1 MTFQPVVSALLKIL
15 TDILNFLP
23 RFVNGLLILLL
34 GYLICVGTR
43 WIVRFILRHIGFD
56 QIVDRAGITAAIGR
70 LGVHTPLSTVIAQL
84 IFFFLLL
91 SFVTAAMGL
100 MELAAVAD
108 LLQSVLQFIPKAISA
123 AIIVIFGSMLA
134 HFLGNTVTTLAS
146 SVNITYDRVLGKI
159 IEYAL
164 VAFVIVLAISTL
176 GVDTTILTTML
187 TLIVASVGVAVAL
200 TFAFGTRESAR
211 NVIAGFY
218 VRQHV
223 QPGQYLTFDAYSG
236 IVRSTSGAYTI
247 LEVTRETGEQ
257 GTIALPNALLLR
269 RAVLSQEHSPANN
282 VPPSEDKTAS

>member
-43 WIVRFILRHIGFD
+43 WVVRFILRHIGFD

-70 LGVHTPLSTVIAQL
+70 LGVRTPLSIVIAQL

-91 SFVTAAMGL
+91 SFVTAAMSL
-100 MELAAVAD
+100 MGLAAVAD

-146 SVNITYDRVLGKI
+146 SVNIT
-159 IEYAL
+159 
-164 VAFVIVLAISTL
+164 
-176 GVDTTILTTML
+176 
-187 TLIVASVGVAVAL
+187 
-200 TFAFGTRESAR
+200 
-211 NVIAGFY
+211 
-218 VRQHV
+218 H
-223 QPGQYLTFDAYSG
+223 P
-236 IVRSTSGAYTI
+236 
-247 LEVTRETGEQ
+247 
-257 GTIALPNALLLR
+257 
-269 RAVLSQEHSPANN
+269 
-282 VPPSEDKTAS
+282 